1 MYQQTLQPEIPEAIS
16 ADGQKQGMDLLDVML
31 VFARQKWVLLGFT
44 LLGALALWIY
54 SLTQPRLFE
63 ADAIIMPPQ
72 EQQSSSALM
81 GQLSMLSGLGGAA
94 GLKSPSDLYIG
105 LLASRSVRERIAK
118 DFDLAK
124 VYQYKT
130 ESQAAAKLFSRTKVS
145 AGKDSLITI
154 KVRDQ
159 DAKRAAGLAN
169 DYASSLFALN
179 STLAIGQAA
188 QRRLFFDQQLQQEK
202 DQLADAE
209 IALKQTEEKTGMI
222 QIAGQT
228 SVVISQIAQLRANI
242 TSHYIQL
249 AALRASSTDEN
260 PDVIRVRSELT
271 GLIEQLRALEGRSG
285 AGNSDDLGLS
295 SKQVPGV
302 SLEYIRKE
310 RDVQYHQTLFE
321 LLARQLEAAKI
332 DEAKAAP
339 IVQLLDPAE
348 VPSFTTYPKT
358 KLLVVLG
365 AVLGFIVGTGVCILL
380 YIFHYVDDDPR
391 LRKKMWAVRAALLRR
406 GW

>member
-1 MYQQTLQPEIPEAIS
+1 MYQQTLQPEIPEAIT

-242 TSHYIQL
+242 TSHNIQL
-249 AALRASSTDEN
+249 SALRASSTDEN

-321 LLARQLEAAKI
+321 LLAAA
-332 DEAKAAP
+332 
-339 IVQLLDPAE
+339 
-348 VPSFTTYPKT
+348 
-358 KLLVVLG
+358 
-365 AVLGFIVGTGVCILL
+365 VGSGK
-380 YIFHYVDDDPR
+380 DR
-391 LRKKMWAVRAALLRR
+391 
-406 GW
+406 